1 MKKLLRLTVFVLA
14 ISIVMAGCGGA
25 ATPATS
31 TSTAAPASSTAT
43 DAPATDAPAASD
55 SKYQLPADTEKVELR
70 FSWWGSDGRHD
81 AMQAMA
87 QLYMDAHPN
96 VTITPEFGAFDG
108 WQQKV
113 LTQLSGKSEPD
124 VLQVNYNWVHS
135 FGKSKNV
142 FMDLNE
148 LSDYIDLSQW
158 DQEQLDCMTVGGE
171 IGAVPHGVTA
181 RANLYNKVLFEEAGI
196 TFPATYAD
204 MAAAGP
210 IIGKDNTPTGANNKY
225 AQTHIGKHST
235 DLFIAQMLYDTTG
248 KIMQVDGK
256 VSYTV
261 DEVKAVLDLYK
272 SFEDSGA
279 MPTFEQE
286 DPIQNESNPVWTSG
300 RSGGVYEWVGTM
312 DKYLDSYKDGQA
324 KDEIGV
330 APYMTLNAGDK
341 VKVFVKPS
349 LGYAISKNSK
359 QPAQAADFLN
369 FMFTDD
375 AAIKAIGTQLG
386 VSSNHKANAVQV
398 SEGMV
403 KGAMK
408 EGYDLLATYDQVV
421 LDPYFE
427 DENVRG
433 QRYIVVEEFRTGKID
448 SATAAQNFID
458 QQNIELEKLYR

>member
-1 MKKLLRLTVFVLA
+1 MKKILRLAAFILA
-14 ISIVMAGCGGA
+14 ISIVMAGCSGGGSGA
-25 ATPATS
+25 
-31 TSTAAPASSTAT
+31 STAAPANSSAA
-43 DAPATDAPAASD
+43 APAGNSAAAPAAEG
-55 SKYQLPADTEKVELR
+55 KYQLPADSEKVELR
-70 FSWWGSDGRHD
+70 FSWWGSDSRHD

-87 QLYMDAHPN
+87 KLYTDAHPN
-96 VTITPEFGAFDG
+96 VTITPEYGAFDG

-135 FGKSKNV
+135 FGKGKNV
-142 FMDLNE
+142 FFDLNE
-148 LSDYIDLSQW
+148 LAELIDLSQW
-158 DQEQLDCMTVGGE
+158 DKEQLNCMTVDGQL
-171 IGAVPHGVTA
+171 GAVPHGVTA
-181 RANLYNKVLFEEAGI
+181 RANLYNKVLFQEAGI
-196 TFPATYAD
+196 DFPATYAD
-204 MAAAGP
+204 MVAAGA
-210 IIGKDNTPTGANNKY
+210 IIAKDNTPTGANNKY
-225 AQTHIGKHST
+225 VQTHIGKHST
-235 DLFIAQMLYDTTG
+235 DLFIAQMLYDKTG
-248 KIMQVDGK
+248 KIMQENGK
-256 VSYTV
+256 VNYTV
-261 DEVKAVLDLYK
+261 DEVKEVLEIYK

-324 KDEIGV
+324 KGEIGV
-330 APYMTLNAGDK
+330 APYMTVNAGDN

-349 LGYAISKNSK
+349 LGYAVSKNTK
-359 QPAQAADFLN
+359 NPAQAADFLN

-375 AAIKAIGTQLG
+375 AAIKTLGTSLG
-386 VSSNHKANAVQV
+386 VSSNHASAAVQE

-408 EGYDLLATYDQVV
+408 EGYELLAKYEQVV

-433 QRYIVVEEFRTGKID
+433 QRYIAVEEFRTGKSD
-448 SATAAQNFID
+448 SATAAKNFID
-458 QQNIELEKLYR
+458 QQNAELEKLYR